1 VKYRLMKP
9 GEESEIFDLV
19 FRTFS
24 EFIAPRYSRAG
35 ILEFL
40 KYIRP
45 GLLLERLQKEHFVLL
60 AIAQRKIIG
69 IIEVRRNRHIS
80 LLFVDRS
87 YQKRGIARKLL
98 RRTLRICMKEK
109 PDLSKITVNAS
120 PNSVEIYKR
129 LGFRPAGSEQV
140 KKGIRYTPMT
150 LELSKAK
157 ILTGKRA

>member
-1 VKYRLMKP
+1 MKP
-9 GEESEIFDLV
+9 GEESEVFDLI

-24 EFIAPRYSRAG
+24 EFIAPHYSRAG
-35 ILEFL
+35 ILAFL

-45 GLLLERLQKEHFVLL
+45 GSLLERLQKEHFVLL

-69 IIEVRRNRHIS
+69 IIEVRGNRHIS
-80 LLFVDRS
+80 LLFVDKQF
-87 YQKRGIARKLL
+87 QKMEIAKELL

-129 LGFRPAGSEQV
+129 LGFRPVGSEQV

-157 ILTGKRA
+157 VLTGKRP